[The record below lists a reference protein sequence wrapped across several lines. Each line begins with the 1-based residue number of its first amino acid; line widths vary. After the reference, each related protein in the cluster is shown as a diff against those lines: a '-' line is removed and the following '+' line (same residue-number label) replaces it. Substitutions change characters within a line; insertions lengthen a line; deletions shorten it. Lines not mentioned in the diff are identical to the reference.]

1 MLFFYSCYGIIWL
14 LKKKKG
20 VRLKVKKIFIWIA
33 IMVVL
38 IAGATIG
45 YILILD
51 LSFIDAL
58 YMTIITISTVG
69 YREVAEMNT
78 LAKWF
83 SIGFT
88 LVSVGMVGYLLT
100 TVFRFLSEGN
110 INEAW
115 RKNKMKKEIDKLE
128 NHIIICG
135 AGETG
140 IHVIKQ
146 LKRREVEFV
155 VIENNLEAIEH
166 LKEMNVKYIHDDA
179 TKEEVLVE
187 ARVKQAKGLI
197 ACLAK
202 DADNVFVVLTARE
215 FNTKMHIV
223 ARSHEER
230 SDKKLKRAGANNT
243 VSPDEIGGKKMAAM
257 MLSPNVQFFV
267 DNIIDTKNMSIDM
280 EEVVIKEN
288 SELVDKRLREAKI
301 SEKAGLIVLAIR
313 REDDVFI
320 FNPKADEVLRLED
333 KMIVVGSKEQIKLL
347 KKMSL
352 DIDL

>member
-1 MLFFYSCYGIIWL
+1 M
-14 LKKKKG
+14 
-20 VRLKVKKIFIWIA
+20 KKIFIWIA
-33 IMVVL
+33 IMILLV
-38 IAGATIG
+38 AGATVG

-83 SIGFT
+83 SIGFI

-115 RKNKMKKEIDKLE
+115 RKNKMKKEIEKLD
-128 NHIIICG
+128 NHIIVCG

-140 IHVIKQ
+140 VHVIKQ

-155 VIENNLEAIEH
+155 VIENDLDAIEN
-166 LKEMNVKYIHDDA
+166 LKEMDVNYIYDDA
-179 TKEEVLVE
+179 TKEEVLLE
-187 ARVKQAKGLI
+187 ARVKHAKGLI

-215 FNTKMHIV
+215 LNAKMHIV

-230 SDKKLKRAGANNT
+230 SDKKLRRAGANNT

-257 MLSPNVQFFV
+257 MLTPNVQYFV

-280 EEVVIKEN
+280 EEIVIKEN
-288 SELVDKRLREAKI
+288 SELIDKKLRDAKI

-313 REDDVFI
+313 RENDVFI
-320 FNPKADEVLRLED
+320 FNPKADEVLRLDD
-333 KMIVVGSKEQIKLL
+333 KMIVVGSKEQIKVL
-347 KKMSL
+347 KKMSM
-352 DIDL
+352 DFDL